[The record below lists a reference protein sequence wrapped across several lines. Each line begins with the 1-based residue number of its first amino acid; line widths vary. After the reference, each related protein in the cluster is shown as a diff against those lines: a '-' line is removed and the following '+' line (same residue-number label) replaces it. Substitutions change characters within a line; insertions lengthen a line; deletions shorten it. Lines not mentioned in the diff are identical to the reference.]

1 MFATGVLR
9 RFLST
14 PRPVY
19 LQDGKIVVRVAAFA
33 PPGLLRKRRNAFSIE
48 KAICDWRR
56 DRRVVR
62 TRIRIFIRTRVYTRV
77 TESRDLPGPCLVR
90 RQEADENSIELD
102 GPPSALRRSMKADV
116 LAETNERV
124 SFNGPRK
131 SRSCP
136 PRLANPLNPLRL
148 FRLIAHR
155 VTPRSCDFTAEKRI
169 ASRDS
174 DDFPWPFAA
183 SWRVA
188 CRRLIAVPL
197 EPGYRTGET
206 DRSDRRRIGT

>member
-1 MFATGVLR
+1 MEKSSFESPLSRHPGCFVNGETRFPSRKRFATGDAIDASYGRVY
-9 RFLST
+9 
-14 PRPVY
+14 VY
-19 LQDGKIVVRVAAFA
+19 L
-33 PPGLLRKRRNAFSIE
+33 S
-48 KAICDWRR
+48 
-56 DRRVVR
+56 
-62 TRIRIFIRTRVYTRV
+62 VYTRV